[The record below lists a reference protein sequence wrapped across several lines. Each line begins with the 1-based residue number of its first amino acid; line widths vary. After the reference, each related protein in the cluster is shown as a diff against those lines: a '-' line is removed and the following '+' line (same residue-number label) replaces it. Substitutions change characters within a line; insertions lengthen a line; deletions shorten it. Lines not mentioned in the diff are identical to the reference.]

1 MILKDFT
8 APNTG
13 ATANCHVIQ
22 RVTLDYSGTTWTT
35 ALIASYLSQEAFNE
49 GLFPLYM
56 QEIKLD
62 GLPPT
67 DQDPRDYAG
76 SVLVQAAPDDTANSG
91 NRYTFA
97 GGTIADSTPSTSED
111 VATPE

>member
-1 MILKDFT
+1 MILAPFI

-13 ATANCHVIQ
+13 AEADAHVIQ

-35 ALIASYLSQEAFNE
+35 ALIASYLSQEAFSE

-67 DQDPRDYAG
+67 DQDPQAWTELQ
-76 SVLVQAAPDDTANSG
+76 LVQAAPDGATSVYA
-91 NRYTFA
+91 NRYVFA
-97 GGTIADSTPSTSED
+97 GGELIQESTSTPTVTTS
-111 VATPE
+111 A